1 MGSCRPKTAPTA
13 LLLWLDPGSSRT
25 ASVIRYQCKEGRMR
39 TLFLLVL
46 SCKFITVW
54 MTNKELGCRRALDEG
69 WEPITNVT
77 WYCDQENGKLT
88 CKNSLN
94 FDCNTSIKP
103 FERNVTTDQE
113 SVLGLEH
120 AGPGDRTI
128 YELRCTDPAKKG
140 WQTMTNVTWI
150 CDQENGKLFCKSSL
164 TNCDLLMSI
173 DAPLRFQLGPTT
185 TTTATT
191 TTASAE
197 SVKHQIEEVQ
207 VETLQSEAPKIGS
220 TYWQML
226 PLILCLY
233 FCGV

>member
-1 MGSCRPKTAPTA
+1 MYKTENYHQRLSEFCSQSRHMVVAGPGPDGEPQHIPGRAQDKQHKQQTNSCRPKTAPTA

-25 ASVIRYQCKEGRMR
+25 ASVIRYQCKEGRMK

-94 FDCNTSIKP
+94 FECNTSIKP

-120 AGPGDRTI
+120 AGAIILSLFAKTI
-128 YELRCTDPAKKG
+128 AKLCHQKH
-140 WQTMTNVTWI
+140 
-150 CDQENGKLFCKSSL
+150 LFSSL
-164 TNCDLLMSI
+164 SD
-173 DAPLRFQLGPTT
+173 
-185 TTTATT
+185 
-191 TTASAE
+191 
-197 SVKHQIEEVQ
+197 
-207 VETLQSEAPKIGS
+207 PKIS
-220 TYWQML
+220 H
-226 PLILCLY
+226 
-233 FCGV
+233 